1 MHAMAPELPLLDALD
16 ELLGPGRANAEELP

>member
-16 ELLGPGRANAEELP
+16 ELLGPGRTDAEDLP